1 MTLSGNKAELP
12 GREHLLQFAEHF
24 ISKWEDILSN
34 QLQHKIQFINCY
46 NVYDWGGVGTSLLRT
61 TQDGFCFVFLT

>member
-46 NVYDWGGVGTSLLRT
+46 NVYDWGGGDQSS
-61 TQDGFCFVFLT
+61 